1 MRFHLLFFFVFL
13 LCFEN
18 TGFTQGTIRGTLRD
32 RSSNQPIGIGKL
44 TLVNKERRRAPK
56 REISPNDNGTFIFT
70 GVEEGLYD
78 LLYEAEGFI
87 TQRVLGL
94 YIKDKGEKLA
104 YLKIRPNTTNL
115 PAPEELITTYA
126 SLQSAKQKE
135 VKTASFDADKLIDA
149 PATVFLLT
157 QQDIREQGLT
167 SISDI
172 FNLIPSMEVQEASN
186 YYSYNLFSVRGV
198 QGGKKIIILLNGVR
212 ISSFTANSSTL
223 DKNIFIG
230 NAEQVEILLGSAS
243 VMYGADAVTG
253 VINIITKKSET
264 SQIQLRQSV
273 GRFDTQEY
281 DMLATYKTKK
291 WEIVLN
297 GNFYK
302 SEEAKLPDFYPNEFV
317 WYNQRYSQTGEMPV
331 GADTS
336 LTTILPIQPY
346 TLFRQS
352 HWLNFL
358 IANNRWEIGGQWNS
372 QKHSYA
378 TSSQDIVTLAGKN
391 YFFKENTI
399 NTFARHNWLS
409 KNNRIAMQTLINL
422 QAHETVPT
430 SSFPDPYNNFKKV
443 YSYGFNYTAQF
454 NEVFAY
460 HIDSSSQLQ
469 VGLNVNYTYSL
480 PSVGNPYVNAL
491 TRTNIKEQISEQEFS
506 GSRAL
511 WEDSTERALTRRLF
525 LATQTNVGAFVQ
537 YKKTLFKQLFLTAGV
552 RLDMIAQKG
561 NTTVIKYPF
570 TPRLGLVY
578 KPNNNIT
585 AKLFYGE
592 AFLAPA
598 LDLSFSN
605 YTIVTP
611 VVDSNNLAT
620 GYTIPYVGLG
630 GNLAPERMRSLEANV
645 AYNKNNFYVAV
656 NTYYNQLTNAIIF
669 VPDYETTELFGGIPV
684 EYAEKSTNAG
694 TLTSYGGFVQ
704 TEYNLQG
711 GENNKFGLKLH
722 ADYSFS
728 DGQINKTVDGVKT
741 QLSLPYSAQHTFRAG
756 FTLRYQS
763 LSLNLRGLYR
773 GHGHNAGLADAITGE
788 TIQIAT
794 PDFFVLN
801 LFANYRINAKKDNWY
816 ADLFLRI
823 NNLTDTRYY
832 HTGLNY
838 VDIMPLTP
846 QTPLRWSVGALFYIA
861 P

>member
-198 QGGKKIIILLNGVR
+198 QGGKKFIILLDGVR
-212 ISSFTANSSTL
+212 ISTFTTNSSTL

-291 WEIVLN
+291 WGIVLN

-302 SEEAKLPDFYPNEFV
+302 SEEAKLPDLYPQDYV
-317 WYNQRYSQTGEMPV
+317 WYNQVYSQTGEMPLGV
-331 GADTS
+331 DTS
-336 LTTILPIQPY
+336 LTAVLPVKPY
-346 TLFRQS
+346 TLFRQA

-358 IANNRWEIGGQWNS
+358 MTNNRWEIGGQWNS

-378 TSSQDIVTLAGKN
+378 TSAQDIITLADKN
-391 YFFKENTI
+391 YFFKENTV
-399 NTFARHNWLS
+399 NTFVKHNWLS
-409 KNNRIAMQTLINL
+409 KNNKIAMQTLANL
-422 QAHETVPT
+422 QAHETAPT
-430 SSFPDPYNNFKKV
+430 SSFADPYNNFKQS
-443 YSYGFNYTAQF
+443 YNYGFDYTAQL
-454 NEVFAY
+454 NEIFTY
-460 HIDSSSQLQ
+460 RIDSSSQLQ
-469 VGLNVNYTYSL
+469 AGLNINYTHSL
-480 PSVGNPYVNAL
+480 PSTGNPYSNPL
-491 TRTNIKEQISEQEFS
+491 FRFNIKEQISEQEFVGTRVLWQDS
-506 GSRAL
+506 VERGVSRG
-511 WEDSTERALTRRLF
+511 LF
-525 LATQTNVGAFVQ
+525 LATQINVGAFVQ

-552 RLDMIAQKG
+552 RLDIVTQQVDE
-561 NTTVIKYPF
+561 TIIKYPF

-585 AKLFYGE
+585 TKLFYGE

-598 LDLSFSN
+598 LDVSFSN

-611 VVDSNNLAT
+611 VLDNNNLAT

-630 GNLAPERMRSLEANV
+630 GNLDPERMRSLEANV
-645 AYNKNNFYVAV
+645 AYNKNNFYITL

-669 VPDYETTELFGGIPV
+669 VPDYETTELFGDIPV

-694 TLTSYGGFVQ
+694 ALMSYGGFVQ

-728 DGQINKTVDGVKT
+728 DGQIDKTVDGVKT

-756 FTLRYQS
+756 FTLRYQL

-773 GHGHNAGLADAITGE
+773 GSGYNAGLADAITGE